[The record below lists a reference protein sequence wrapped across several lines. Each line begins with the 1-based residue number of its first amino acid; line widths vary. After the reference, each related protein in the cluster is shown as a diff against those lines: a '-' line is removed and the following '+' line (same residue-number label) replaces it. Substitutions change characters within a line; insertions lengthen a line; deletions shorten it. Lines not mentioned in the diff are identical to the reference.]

1 MRDIYSVS
9 QLKKVSA
16 GELLSK
22 YPKASMPQP
31 TVAELKKKI
40 EAIEK
45 EMAIQMAIETFLDC
59 DYDKVKISKRVAKVP
74 KSARGTVRG
83 KSVRIVSAS
92 VKGAKPMISKSRI
105 FA

>member
-9 QLKKVSA
+9 QIKKTSA
-16 GELLSK
+16 AEILARF
-22 YPKASMPQP
+22 PKASLPQP

-59 DYDKVKISKRVAKVP
+59 DYDKVKVSKRVARVP
-74 KSARGTVRG
+74 KSARGIVRG
-83 KSVRIVSAS
+83 KSVRVVAAS
-92 VKGAKPMISKSRI
+92 VKGAKPMLSTSKI